1 MGERAVESFLKY
13 AERVE
18 PTNVQMEE
26 STKDSEKS
34 VKFNQPMFWDNNENF
49 REVYFPQKA

>member
-18 PTNVQMEE
+18 PTNVQMKE

-34 VKFNQPMFWDNNENF
+34 VKFNPPMSWDNNENF